1 MQLYIRDVAASVV
14 RPVRELKGIEKV
26 ALEPGEEK
34 EVSFVIGESMLRFIR
49 ADGTVGSEAGE
60 FLLWIGDSSETEN
73 MARFYLE
80 GDLAG

>member
-1 MQLYIRDVAASVV
+1 MNENGRNKEFTGGNVSF
-14 RPVRELKGIEKV
+14 
-26 ALEPGEEK
+26 ALEPGEE
-34 EVSFVIGESMLRFIR
+34 IIR

-60 FLLWIGDSSETEN
+60 FLLWIGDGSETEN